1 MSVRNAISSFIRRRA
16 AVFGLVYGIPAALLA
31 AVLLAA

>member
-1 MSVRNAISSFIRRRA
+1 MLVRSSMASFIRRRA
-16 AVFGLVYGIPAALLA
+16 AVFGLVYGIPAVLLA